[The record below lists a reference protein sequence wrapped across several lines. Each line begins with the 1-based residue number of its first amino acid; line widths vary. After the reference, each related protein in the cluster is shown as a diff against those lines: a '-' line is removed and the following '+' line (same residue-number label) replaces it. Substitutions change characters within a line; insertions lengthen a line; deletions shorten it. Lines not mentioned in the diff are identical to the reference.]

1 MKNKNSIKIKYKL
14 KKNIEFMEEYLDKIE
29 NSITNL
35 QEQLLLLLNTEIK
48 KIYQF
53 GGTELKNKNPNI
65 DNLKQDNLQD
75 QLEILNNKIDS
86 ETDKLNKN
94 LEYLEIELGKYRQDK
109 IKLLE
114 NKKEYLDKVEKL
126 NKRIEDQKIYRKVI
140 DEEIINLTKQGYN
153 VLDKD
158 FLTILINKLKE
169 KNLIN

>member
-1 MKNKNSIKIKYKL
+1 MKKKISY
-14 KKNIEFMEEYLDKIE
+14 EYLDKIE

-53 GGTELKNKNPNI
+53 AGTELKNKNPNI

-75 QLEILNNKIDS
+75 QLEILNSKIDS

>member
-1 MKNKNSIKIKYKL
+1 MKKKISY
-14 KKNIEFMEEYLDKIE
+14 EYLDKIE

-35 QEQLLLLLNTEIK
+35 QEQLLLLLNAEIK

-75 QLEILNNKIDS
+75 QLEILNSKIDS

>member
-1 MKNKNSIKIKYKL
+1 MKKKISY
-14 KKNIEFMEEYLDKIE
+14 EYLDKIE

-75 QLEILNNKIDS
+75 QLEILNSKIDS